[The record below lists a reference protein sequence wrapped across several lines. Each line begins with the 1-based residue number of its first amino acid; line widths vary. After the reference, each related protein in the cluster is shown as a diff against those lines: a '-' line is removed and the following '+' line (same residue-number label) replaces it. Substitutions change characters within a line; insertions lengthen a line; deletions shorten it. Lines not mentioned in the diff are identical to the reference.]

1 MVPRASILIC
11 CFTLAQALT
20 LEKPD
25 VALAKD
31 METQE
36 DIHLSVAKL
45 RAAVD
50 NLNKL
55 SVLSHS
61 LMDITATVSLK
72 QMMRYMQAMF
82 KDPHFVD
89 TLARIGDGFGT
100 RIAKTGHSVQEAADK
115 LNRQSKSLSQE
126 EVMPLLKDF
135 FERQDMRLTD
145 TRVDVMA
152 TTSELLESIPQEVR
166 DRIKAELDYAD
177 ASMSEPFDDA
187 ASEYAK
193 LSKLAGEMDPVEFC
207 KEFNQAKEAM
217 NRRRTFYEPAIEEM
231 GRARDALPTIV
242 MALAE
247 QESFP
252 KALSAAQKFI
262 DAVKATYSS
271 LDLSTQQ
278 TVNVIGNIADKKLK
292 CKNVPADP
300 EQ

>member
-36 DIHLSVAKL
+36 DIHLSVAAL

-72 QMMRYMQAMF
+72 QMMRYMQEMF

-152 TTSELLESIPQEVR
+152 TTSELLESIPQAVR

-187 ASEYAK
+187 ATEYAE
-193 LSKLAGEMDPVEFC
+193 LSKLAGGMDPVEFC
-207 KEFNQAKEAM
+207 KEFNQAKEAL

-231 GRARDALPTIV
+231 GRAREALPTIV

-271 LDLSTQQ
+271 LDLSAQQ
-278 TVNVIGNIADKKLK
+278 TINVIGNIADKKLK

-300 EQ
+300 QP